1 MFERTRPESANNLLR
16 WVAYSFKI
24 PSRYSGCFIWR
35 RRLEYPWRQLAS
47 HKVTGLVSGI
57 FHIHPRRFDVTAAA
71 GASRGF
77 GIGGSGLTA
86 VARASHSNCN
96 FSILAYEDRLITIT
110 EDSYAGGKVNP
121 WVSGSWFAI
130 R

>member
-1 MFERTRPESANNLLR
+1 MATIGEPQSYGLSVRNFS
-16 WVAYSFKI
+16 YSSK
-24 PSRYSGCFIWR
+24 
-35 RRLEYPWRQLAS
+35 
-47 HKVTGLVSGI
+47 T
-57 FHIHPRRFDVTAAA
+57 RFDVTAAA

-86 VARASHSNCN
+86 VARASHSNCI

-110 EDSYAGGKVNP
+110 EVSYAGGKVNP

>member
-1 MFERTRPESANNLLR
+1 MATIGEPQSYWFSVWNFS
-16 WVAYSFKI
+16 YSSKTF
-24 PSRYSGCFIWR
+24 R
-35 RRLEYPWRQLAS
+35 
-47 HKVTGLVSGI
+47 
-57 FHIHPRRFDVTAAA
+57 VTAAS
-71 GASRGF
+71 GASRGLCF
-77 GIGGSGLTA
+77 GNSGLTA

-110 EDSYAGGKVNP
+110 EDSYAGGNVNP

>member
-1 MFERTRPESANNLLR
+1 MATIGPQSYWLSVRNFS
-16 WVAYSFKI
+16 Y
-24 PSRYSGCFIWR
+24 FI
-35 RRLEYPWRQLAS
+35 QD
-47 HKVTGLVSGI
+47 VSY
-57 FHIHPRRFDVTAAA
+57 
-71 GASRGF
+71 SRGF